1 MLSFLSYIVWDAD
14 PSVISGWNVPRWYGL
29 CWALGLI
36 FCQIV
41 VTYVFKKEGKKVTD
55 VDTLTVYIVAGT
67 LIGARLGHI
76 LFYNPM
82 EYLSHP
88 LSILKIWEGG
98 LASHGGGIGIFIA
111 IYLYVRT
118 KSDQSYLWVAD
129 RIALSVG
136 IIGCMIRV
144 GNFINSEIIG
154 IPTNNENGVV
164 FARAFDEQMLRYNEI
179 EDIDA
184 SKGTNREAP
193 DRYVPVNFTVQFSD
207 MMTQEIQAKNFIESQ
222 FKQNLVYAASFK
234 TPHIFEDKSKPIA
247 YELTKQNGKFVA
259 VVKTFG
265 IARHPAQLYEAAYS
279 LLIFI
284 LLLLVW
290 NRFKENTPEGLIVG
304 LLLTVLFTLRFFDE
318 FLKENQE
325 AFEDGMSLNMGQILS
340 IPVVLIGLFLLFR
353 AWKNH
358 KSIS

>member
-14 PSVISGWNVPRWYGL
+14 PSVIPGWNVPRWYGL

-41 VTYVFKKEGKKVTD
+41 VTYVFKKEGRKVTD

-98 LASHGGGIGIFIA
+98 LASHGAGIGIFIA

-144 GNFINSEIIG
+144 GNFMNSEIVG

-164 FARAFDEQMLRYNEI
+164 FARGFDDLMLQFTEI
-179 EDIDA
+179 EDIEA
-184 SKGTNREAP
+184 SKGTRTDAP
-193 DRYVPVNFTVQFSD
+193 EGYVPVDFTVKFSSLIQQD
-207 MMTQEIQAKNFIESQ
+207 IQARNFVETRFKN
-222 FKQNLVYAASFK
+222 NLVHAASFK
-234 TPHIFEDKSKPIA
+234 RPHVFQDESQPIE
-247 YELTKQNGKFVA
+247 YELTKQKGEYTA
-259 VVKTFG
+259 VIKTFG
-265 IARHPAQLYEAAYS
+265 VARHPAQLYEAAYS

-284 LLLLVW
+284 ILLLVW
-290 NRFKENTPEGLIVG
+290 NQMKEKTPEGLIVG
-304 LLLTVLFTLRFFDE
+304 LLLTVLFTLRFLDE
-318 FLKENQE
+318 YLKENQE
-325 AFEDGMSLNMGQILS
+325 AFEEGMSLNMGQILS

-358 KSIS
+358 KRIS